1 MMTKARSARQRRM
14 QIEALEGRL
23 AMSGG
28 VAALHSNGAEVFAH
42 KIPKTIPI
50 TYTAHFSYSGSSVLI
65 SGASGKL
72 GKIHLTGQG
81 SGTIVGD
88 QFEGSSVVL
97 SNAAGTITLDFGPGT
112 LKRAGKNVKL
122 KVTVSAELATGAY
135 NMVEGSMGN
144 VTELTPIKVGAAS
157 KGKGDFNSFETGAAT
172 ELGY

>member
-1 MMTKARSARQRRM
+1 MTKARPARQRRM

-28 VAALHSNGAEVFAH
+28 AAALHSNGAEVFAH

-50 TYTAHFSYSGSSVLI
+50 TISAHYSYSGSSVLI
-65 SGASGKL
+65 SGAGGKL

-81 SGTIVGD
+81 SGMLVGE
-88 QFEGSSVVL
+88 QFEGSTVVL
-97 SNAAGTITLDFGPGT
+97 SNAAGTITLEFGPGT

-122 KVTVSAELATGAY
+122 KVTVSAESSTGAY
-135 NMVEGSMGN
+135 NMVGGSMGS
-144 VTELTPIKVGAAS
+144 VTVVTPIKVGAAS
-157 KGKGDFNSFETGAAT
+157 AIKGDFNSFDTGAAT